1 LPATK
6 DTLMNK
12 KEKRITILNGDMQ
25 QKESEFS
32 LYLEKLTEEFRLNHI
47 VSIFHLDKM
56 NLHYCTG
63 CWSCWWKTPGR
74 CAIKDD
80 AEDIFK
86 SVIQSD
92 FVVFA
97 SPLMAGFTSSALKKI
112 TDRLI
117 VLVHPYIELNNGECH
132 HRKRYDK
139 YPDFGLLLEKEPD
152 TDKQDLKI
160 VNDIYDRFALN
171 FHSQKK
177 YIKYINHD
185 KVEDIIYETC
195 NI

>member
-1 LPATK
+1 
-6 DTLMNK
+6 MNEK
-12 KEKRITILNGDMQ
+12 GEKKRITILNGDL
-25 QKESEFS
+25 KKGESEFS
-32 LYLEKLTEEFRLNHI
+32 LYLEKLTEEFRLNNI

-56 NLHYCTG
+56 NLDYCTG

-86 SVIQSD
+86 SVIHSD
-92 FVVFA
+92 FVIFA
-97 SPLMAGFTSSALKKI
+97 SPLIAGFTSSALKKI

-117 VLVHPYIELNNGECH
+117 VLVHPYIEINKGECH
-132 HRKRYDK
+132 HRKRYEK
-139 YPDFGLLLEKEPD
+139 YPDIGLLLEKETD
-152 TDKQDLKI
+152 TDNHDLKI
-160 VNDIYDRFALN
+160 VKDIYDRFALN
-171 FHSQKK
+171 FHSKNK
-177 YIKYINHD
+177 YIKYVNHD